1 MLEMLRDRVSGFMDR
16 IAGWLVSMGFTANA
30 VTFFGLFLTIASFFY
45 LYVGSYVGAAV
56 LIILAGF
63 SDALDGAVARK
74 MGQAGVLGS
83 FLDSVVDRV
92 EDGILLLGM
101 GIYSGDLLLAA
112 LAIHSSMLVSYI
124 RAKAESLR
132 VTGTQYSLTGRAER
146 VLLAALFCA
155 LNQVRVGLLAIAI
168 LNYLTALERA
178 FIFLRRVS
186 KLRNPEE
193 NENKM

>member
-1 MLEMLRDRVSGFMDR
+1 MLEMLRDHVSGFMDR
-16 IAGWLVSMGFTANA
+16 IAGWLVSMGFTANT
-30 VTFFGLFLTIASFFY
+30 VTFFGLFLTMASFFY
-45 LYVGSYVGAAV
+45 LYVGNYVGAAV

-63 SDALDGAVARK
+63 SDALDGAVARR

-83 FLDSVVDRV
+83 FLDSVVDRI

-155 LNQVRVGLLAIAI
+155 LNQVRVGLLAMAL

-186 KLRNPEE
+186 KLRDS
-193 NENKM
+193 